1 MPRTNLELHANMKGN
16 EASLRRIWMPLRLD
30 SSDHPQNALDRQ
42 SVINLIRSVYDPL
55 LIAWV
60 AEPGHT
66 WQNQF
71 STRSSGN
78 PFQAQIRA
86 RIRELPG
93 GVQSI
98 ESEQILGGILYDI
111 LRFYR
116 FTDAAW
122 RVPLPGAAAAPAP
135 APAPILAPAPA
146 LSATPSDASSGL
158 IAANLDV
165 LTDAAIQVLGST
177 ASPEGSSGDAL
188 IAANLD
194 VLTDAAIQVLGSTAS
209 PEGSSGDA
217 LIAANLDVLTDA
229 AIQVLG
235 STASPEGSSGDAL
248 IAANLDVLT
257 DAAIQVLGPTPLEIL
272 AEVASSAEPSPV
284 DSRRSSL
291 DILAAAAATRPYI
304 AVTAPAAALAPGVKR
319 GRDDETED
327 ESEQH
332 AKKKQAVSPK

>member
-1 MPRTNLELHANMKGN
+1 
-16 EASLRRIWMPLRLD
+16 MPLRLD

-55 LIAWV
+55 LIAWL

-66 WQNQF
+66 WRNQF

-98 ESEQILGGILYDI
+98 ESETILGGILYDI

-116 FTDAAW
+116 FTDPAW
-122 RVPLPGAAAAPAP
+122 RVPLPAPAPAP
-135 APAPILAPAPA
+135 APAPIPAPAPA

-177 ASPEGSSGDAL
+177 ASSEGSSGD
-188 IAANLD
+188 
-194 VLTDAAIQVLGSTAS
+194 V
-209 PEGSSGDA
+209 
-217 LIAANLDVLTDA
+217 
-229 AIQVLG
+229 
-235 STASPEGSSGDAL
+235 L

-291 DILAAAAATRPYI
+291 DILAAAAATRPYV
-304 AVTAPAAALAPGVKR
+304 AVTAPATAPAPGIKR

-327 ESEQH
+327 ESEQP

>member
-1 MPRTNLELHANMKGN
+1 MPRTTLRLHANMKGT
-16 EASLRRIWMPLRLD
+16 EASIRRIWMPLRLD
-30 SSDHPQNALDRQ
+30 SSDHPQNALDRY
-42 SVINLIRSVYDPL
+42 VYDPL

-66 WQNQF
+66 WRNQF

-98 ESEQILGGILYDI
+98 ESGQILGGILYDI

-116 FTDAAW
+116 FTDPAW
-122 RVPLPGAAAAPAP
+122 RVPLPGAAAAPAAAP
-135 APAPILAPAPA
+135 APAPAPTPAPIPAPAPA

-177 ASPEGSSGDAL
+177 ASS
-188 IAANLD
+188 
-194 VLTDAAIQVLGSTAS
+194 
-209 PEGSSGDA
+209 
-217 LIAANLDVLTDA
+217 
-229 AIQVLG
+229 
-235 STASPEGSSGDAL
+235 EGSSGDAL

-272 AEVASSAEPSPV
+272 AEVASSAEPSPT

-291 DILAAAAATRPYI
+291 DILAAAAATRPYV
-304 AVTAPAAALAPGVKR
+304 AVTAPAADPAPGVKR
-319 GRDDETED
+319 GRDETED
-327 ESEQH
+327 ESEQP